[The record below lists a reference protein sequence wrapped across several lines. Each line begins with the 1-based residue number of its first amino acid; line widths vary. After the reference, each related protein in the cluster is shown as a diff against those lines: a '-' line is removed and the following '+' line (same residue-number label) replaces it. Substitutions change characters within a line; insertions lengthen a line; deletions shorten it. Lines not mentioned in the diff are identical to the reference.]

1 MVQKQKKHSCIC
13 IYGPKTKKKTQLYLH
28 FGYNCAWWFY
38 GTGAEKLLP
47 WRLTMDRK
55 ISSLFITLIPKTKE
69 DDEDDPCICILD
81 PLQDFVLQSQLLIS
95 HRPPSSPLSRAKV
108 ESWDLLLLQDP
119 QIQFFLTL
127 LPKLLHSLG
136 KNPVLW
142 LQIPNPSLCLRKHPF
157 LITTIG
163 RIWWMI

>member
-1 MVQKQKKHSCIC
+1 MVQKQKKIKNQILVSAFWI
-13 IYGPKTKKKTQLYLH
+13 QL
-28 FGYNCAWWFY
+28 CWWFY
-38 GTGAEKLLP
+38 GIGVEKLLP
-47 WRLTMDRK
+47 WRVTMDRK

-81 PLQDFVLQSQLLIS
+81 PFQDFVLQSQPPIS
-95 HRPPSSPLSRAKV
+95 HRPPSSPLSRAEV

-119 QIQFFLTL
+119 QIQFSLAF

-142 LQIPNPSLCLRKHPF
+142 LQIPNQSLCLRKHPF
-157 LITTIG
+157 LITMIG
-163 RIWWMI
+163 RIWWMIRPQVTNQ